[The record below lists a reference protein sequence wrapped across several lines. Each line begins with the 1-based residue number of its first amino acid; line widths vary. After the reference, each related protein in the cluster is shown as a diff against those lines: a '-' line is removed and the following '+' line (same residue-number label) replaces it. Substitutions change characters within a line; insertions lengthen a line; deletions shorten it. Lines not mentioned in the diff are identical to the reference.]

1 MPIRSILRDQSF
13 GPEEID
19 TLVAAFEDTL
29 RALGL
34 VDRDDPLVMTVA
46 ILVIDFAKQGERDP
60 VKLRENVLKALR
72 K

>member
-60 VKLRENVLKALR
+60 VKLRENSLKALH